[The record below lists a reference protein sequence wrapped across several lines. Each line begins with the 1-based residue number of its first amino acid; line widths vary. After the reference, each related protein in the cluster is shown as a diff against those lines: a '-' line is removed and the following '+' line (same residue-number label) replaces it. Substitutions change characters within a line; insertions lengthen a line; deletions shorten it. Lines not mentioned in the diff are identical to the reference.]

1 MPFLAVS
8 EEQKANA
15 KPLETAF
22 EALLRTVDLDEELIT
37 ILRVRNVHDRE
48 IFSSLEMNEEKF
60 RDTIASACGIDNTNF
75 EHKLEIAKLVKA
87 WRTSSLQAE
96 VKSKVDAVQ
105 KAHGEPIQMLS
116 EDWASLMRQFK
127 EKIGR
132 NIHASKLPAQS
143 YYEAFQEKLSEGSL
157 AAETL
162 AQVIS
167 ASEEENQKKNK
178 PEPSRQLGLNLDS
191 TLTIQTRRRY
201 IASMPANFE
210 ELRIKYK
217 VMSHMWLLSQMR
229 QPGRHLFADL
239 TDRTFS
245 DILEELLSE
254 NMFMLQRE
262 VAGMPLVVPRWEHCL
277 EYEFQLR
284 KEAIRLTVEENF
296 SIQAALWHAFEDQ
309 QHKLTHWVQLL
320 TIANAQQACSS
331 DEVSKLR
338 KEVADLRKMVSQRS
352 RSPRGKGAGKH
363 LHN

>member
-1 MPFLAVS
+1 MRVS
-8 EEQKANA
+8 GQ
-15 KPLETAF
+15 
-22 EALLRTVDLDEELIT
+22 
-37 ILRVRNVHDRE
+37 
-48 IFSSLEMNEEKF
+48 
-60 RDTIASACGIDNTNF
+60 C
-75 EHKLEIAKLVKA
+75 
-87 WRTSSLQAE
+87 
-96 VKSKVDAVQ
+96 
-105 KAHGEPIQMLS
+105 
-116 EDWASLMRQFK
+116 
-127 EKIGR
+127 
-132 NIHASKLPAQS
+132 
-143 YYEAFQEKLSEGSL
+143 
-157 AAETL
+157 
-162 AQVIS
+162 
-167 ASEEENQKKNK
+167 
-178 PEPSRQLGLNLDS
+178 
-191 TLTIQTRRRY
+191 IQTRRRC

-210 ELRIKYK
+210 ELRIKYR

-229 QPGRHLFADL
+229 QPGRHLFVDL

-262 VAGMPLVVPRWEHCL
+262 DAGMPLVVPRWEHCL

-352 RSPRGKGAGKH
+352 RSPRGKGAGKRS
-363 LHN
+363 LPAPSQLALPGPPTSKGSGKKRKDWQRKERRTRCEK